1 MYFELTFS
9 CIYCRTQT
17 HMGGKKSTNKF
28 RHIPVRSRKMLIC
41 MLASR
46 LWLNLNQPPYE
57 SMSDSNRPGDRNML
71 QFKMNDK
78 FEGETEIYLPNLQ
91 IIHINI

>member
-1 MYFELTFS
+1 
-9 CIYCRTQT
+9 
-17 HMGGKKSTNKF
+17 
-28 RHIPVRSRKMLIC
+28 